1 MSASQ
6 QHVDEDD
13 ITFRA
18 SPSRARSSAGQAWLI
33 AGVLLT
39 IAVGLAY
46 SAYQLWTQEK
56 ATREKLAVTNV
67 ELTEQKRASVQSAEK
82 VVTLEQQKTE
92 RDTLLQQSNG
102 KLLELNTALAAAETR
117 LAELN
122 EERSEIRDQLAEFRQ
137 LTQQFKRMID
147 SGRLEVSFRRG
158 RMIVE
163 LPAQVLFPSGSAELT
178 GDGGKALAEVAKI
191 LRTMRSRRYI
201 VAGHTDNIPVA
212 TSQFRSNWEL
222 STARA
227 VEVTNALVRGGL
239 RPEQLVAAGYSEYD
253 PVARNATEKG
263 RQKNRRIEII
273 LEPRLA
279 PMPGLEK
286 PAKPAAPAKT
296 AKAAVSAKKK

>member
-1 MSASQ
+1 MSLSQ
-6 QHVDEDD
+6 QHVDDDD

-18 SPSRARSSAGQAWLI
+18 ASMKSRSSAGQAWLI

-39 IAVGLAY
+39 IALGLGY
-46 SAYQLWTQEK
+46 SAFQLWTQEK
-56 ATREKLAVTNV
+56 VTREKLAVTKV
-67 ELTEQKRASVQSAEK
+67 ELTKQVRAGTQSAEK
-82 VVTLEQQKTE
+82 VTTLEQQKTE
-92 RDTLLQQSNG
+92 RDTLLQQSNA
-102 KLLELNTALAAAETR
+102 KLLELNTALASAETR

-122 EERSEIRDQLAEFRQ
+122 EERSEIREQLAEFRQ

-191 LRTMRSRRYI
+191 LRTLRTRRFI
-201 VAGHTDNIPVA
+201 VAGHTDNIPVS
-212 TSQFRSNWEL
+212 TDRFHNNWEL

-227 VEVTNALVRGGL
+227 VEVTAALIRGGL
-239 RPEQLVAAGYSEYD
+239 RAEQLVAAGYSEYD
-253 PVARNATEKG
+253 PVARNSNEKG

-286 PAKPAAPAKT
+286 PAK
-296 AKAAVSAKKK
+296 KAAVAKPAKKK